1 MNGFHRLVS
10 WFSSQWPRNTRT
22 KKIAKSVVGK
32 STVRR
37 MLSHG
42 TGAAVGSCA
51 AVDLREPSSEEAAF
65 RGVRRELER
74 PVVRG
79 AGLVATVEP
88 AQQVGPRR
96 VEEVV
101 GREGFRERVD
111 QGKPRPR
118 PVSHRDGDGSV

>member
-1 MNGFHRLVS
+1 MNGFQRFVS

-42 TGAAVGSCA
+42 TRASVGSCA
-51 AVDLREPSSEEAAF
+51 AVDLREPSFEEAAF
-65 RGVRRELER
+65 RGVRGELER
-74 PVVRG
+74 TDVGSARVV
-79 AGLVATVEP
+79 AAVEP

-101 GREGFRERVD
+101 GRER
-111 QGKPRPR
+111 
-118 PVSHRDGDGSV
+118 